1 MKNFKK
7 GKEGGGLGWV
17 VCRFNR
23 GGLTKKREV
32 VFLRGDDAFY
42 WNEGF
47 VKRKL
52 F

>member
-7 GKEGGGLGWV
+7 GKKGGGLGWV

-32 VFLRGDDAFY
+32 VFLRG
-42 WNEGF
+42 G
-47 VKRKL
+47 VMHSIG
-52 F
+52 